1 MNEELR
7 QDPASLLDER
17 ALVAAMLRQE
27 AAQAQAQADLGLLAP
42 EDAQSIVNTCKVDLF
57 DVPHILRDSLLNDAS
72 AEPALI
78 KSLRDSVRL
87 FNPAAADAVHR
98 WGHPGDLLCNALA
111 LVTRD
116 VLHWVGQDVQALQ
129 ARPAAMDVCRAW
141 EQVCNTAQGAL
152 CLQLNPV
159 SAPATWPVA
168 EVRQKMAQTLGLTAA
183 SSEGTQA
190 WMALGCALGVFIL
203 SAQRVASQ
211 TQAIH
216 VPLWV
221 AQWLTELS
229 SHTLRPSD
237 GRDFWRAQW
246 PLWSTLVLSAAR
258 SAREVRGALK
268 A

>member
-1 MNEELR
+1 MNEALH

-17 ALVAAMLRQE
+17 ALVAAMLHQE
-27 AAQAQAQADLGLLAP
+27 AALAQAQADLGLLAP
-42 EDAQSIVNTCKVDLF
+42 GDAQSIVNTCKVDLF
-57 DVPHILRDSLLNDAS
+57 DVPHILRDSLLTQGS
-72 AEPALI
+72 ADPAVI

-87 FNPAAADAVHR
+87 FNPSAADAVHR
-98 WGHPGDLLCNALA
+98 WGHPADLLCNALT

-116 VLHWVGQDVQALQ
+116 VLDCVGQDVQALE
-129 ARPAAMDVCRAW
+129 ALPAAVDVCRAW
-141 EQVCNTAQGAL
+141 DQVCSTAQGAL
-152 CLQLNPV
+152 CLQFNPR
-159 SAPATWPVA
+159 SAPAAWPVA
-168 EVRQKMAQTLGLTAA
+168 QVREQAARALGLDTA

-203 SAQRVASQ
+203 CAQRVASQ

-216 VPLWV
+216 APLWV

-237 GRDFWRAQW
+237 SRVFWRAQW